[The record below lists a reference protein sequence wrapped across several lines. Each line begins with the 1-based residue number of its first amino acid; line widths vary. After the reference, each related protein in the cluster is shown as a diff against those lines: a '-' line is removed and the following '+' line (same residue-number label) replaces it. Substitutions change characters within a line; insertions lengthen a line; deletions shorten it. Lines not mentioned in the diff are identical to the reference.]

1 MYRILGNSTE
11 KVPIPDLKDVI
22 YYKQSKE
29 YNDSEYESSKDL
41 KREIQKGRL
50 LLLSQNRSS
59 RGSSDVLL
67 KDSGQGPSV
76 SIGDIKAAVR
86 ELLPEFNKTDVYGA
100 VRDLAPLIIEVVR
113 QEISKLSIQTQH
125 TVVSSE
131 KKSVSSSID
140 PMYIPDVNVVGMV
153 ANIKTTK
160 ENKISSNN
168 TEEALRALRALRDLN
183 NI

>member
-1 MYRILGNSTE
+1 
-11 KVPIPDLKDVI
+11 
-22 YYKQSKE
+22 
-29 YNDSEYESSKDL
+29 L

-67 KDSGQGPSV
+67 KDSEQGPSV

-113 QEISKLSIQTQH
+113 QEISKLSIQTQQ
-125 TVVSSE
+125 TVSSFSPE
-131 KKSVSSSID
+131 KKNLNLSSGPI
-140 PMYIPDVNVVGMV
+140 YIPDVNVTGMV

-160 ENKISSNN
+160 ENKVSSNN
-168 TEEALRALRALRDLN
+168 TEEALRALKDMN